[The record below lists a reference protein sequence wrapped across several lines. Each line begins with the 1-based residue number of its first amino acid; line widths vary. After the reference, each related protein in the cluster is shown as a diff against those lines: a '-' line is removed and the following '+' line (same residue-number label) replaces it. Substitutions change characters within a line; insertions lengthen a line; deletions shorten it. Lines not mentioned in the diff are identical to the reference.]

1 MEAGSTT
8 PSNERGSLHSE
19 TNQSSIHTNSMV
31 TIRLSDCPVVSSEG
45 FTVKEK
51 SAEAPMNENI
61 TGDLTHQAEPDNS
74 DQTLTILPEDS
85 NADANVL
92 EAEIKFFHGTHR
104 MSTISMPSIAE
115 EGDRAPGTGS
125 VRLRSDSSGTL
136 SSTESTQVDWD
147 SLDKSEEAAPRDEG
161 SDESTAFLLARLEQE
176 NNALAT
182 DPKAAMTRTTRS
194 RTKSRPPSIQ
204 RLKKLVS
211 EPAKPLLRYSVLP
224 DPPPMTE
231 LEFWA
236 ALVSNYPQ
244 TAQRLPTLTSNKI
257 RNGVP
262 PPLRGV
268 VWTSIAGARDGLL
281 EDEYDRL
288 CTETSP
294 YENLIGK
301 DVGRSFPNVE
311 MFKDPA
317 GEGQRMLAKVLGSF
331 SIYDQEIG
339 YCQGLGFVVGPLLM
353 HMADKDAFCVLVRL
367 MEHYDLRSCFLPD
380 LSGLHLRIYQFQQ
393 LLKRHL
399 PTLTVHLERLQVE
412 PLYVS
417 QWFLSFFAVTC
428 PLPMLLR
435 IYDVILTEG
444 ASETLMRVALSL
456 MRRNDKR
463 IKACTEFE
471 DVMHLLLS
479 RELWDTYSCN
489 ADELVNDFVGLTG
502 LVTRE
507 SLEGLEKSFKDS
519 PSGDTASKIGGASS
533 VQAAASGFLGR
544 FWAGSSS
551 ACKVSPTSSLAVAT
565 STRPSSFLRRTP
577 SKQSMAS
584 TLNSIETVDS
594 TVTKASTEATTMSR
608 NPSADCTNNKT
619 VKPSASI
626 PLSTMSLS
634 HPDKDLHSQIE
645 DLLTA
650 LSDMQRDHNTL
661 ADELQREREEREE
674 DRAAVRR
681 FLDQSRR
688 PAALQPVRNPGI
700 DFDEQTETVLS
711 PNEAA
716 CTDADNVLLAELGDR
731 FEASTSKRSSIV
743 PTKHEL
749 REDIKAWKN
758 QCEMEAT
765 RSVNLTRQLAAQEA
779 ENRRVLEQFR
789 EVRSRMQ
796 ESQKDKQKLEKANE
810 ELKGRRAS
818 NVDSPT
824 DVYTPIEGLEGRS
837 STPAGLRDFKLGRT
851 GSVPSL
857 SGPMPAFSKR
867 SSSLGLQAVL
877 ATEDHRPLAD
887 EALLLE
893 LVNAKTAEAMA
904 RQELEE
910 VKGKLD
916 SLKRIVGAMQ
926 LPHPKPQHLE
936 LGREL

>member
-1 MEAGSTT
+1 
-8 PSNERGSLHSE
+8 
-19 TNQSSIHTNSMV
+19 
-31 TIRLSDCPVVSSEG
+31 
-45 FTVKEK
+45 
-51 SAEAPMNENI
+51 
-61 TGDLTHQAEPDNS
+61 
-74 DQTLTILPEDS
+74 
-85 NADANVL
+85 
-92 EAEIKFFHGTHR
+92 
-104 MSTISMPSIAE
+104 
-115 EGDRAPGTGS
+115 
-125 VRLRSDSSGTL
+125 
-136 SSTESTQVDWD
+136 
-147 SLDKSEEAAPRDEG
+147 
-161 SDESTAFLLARLEQE
+161 
-176 NNALAT
+176 
-182 DPKAAMTRTTRS
+182 
-194 RTKSRPPSIQ
+194 
-204 RLKKLVS
+204 
-211 EPAKPLLRYSVLP
+211 
-224 DPPPMTE
+224 MTE

-268 VWTSIAGARDGLL
+268 VWTSIAGARDQVL

-301 DVGRSFPNVE
+301 DIGRSFPNVE

-317 GEGQRMLAKVLGSF
+317 GEGQKMLAKVLGSF
-331 SIYDQEIG
+331 SIYDQKIG

-353 HMADKDAFCVLVRL
+353 HMGDKDAFCVLVRYDEHLVIQWASLIVGRL

-399 PTLTVHLERLQVE
+399 PNLTVYLESLQVE

-456 MRRNDKR
+456 MRRNDKK

-479 RELWDTYSCN
+479 RELWDTYNCN

-507 SLEGLEKSFKDS
+507 SLEALEESFKNSSNGDS
-519 PSGDTASKIGGASS
+519 ASKVGSASS

-551 ACKVSPTSSLAVAT
+551 ASKASPPSSLGVAA

-584 TLNSIETVDS
+584 TLNSIETIDS
-594 TVTKASTEATTMSR
+594 TATKASTEATTMSR
-608 NPSADCTNNKT
+608 NPSADCTNNKIKQPLIST
-619 VKPSASI
+619 PPSA
-626 PLSTMSLS
+626 LSPS

-650 LSDMQRDHNTL
+650 LSDMQREHNIL
-661 ADELQREREEREE
+661 ADDLQREREEREE
-674 DRAAVRR
+674 DRAVICR
-681 FLDQSRR
+681 FIDQSRTS
-688 PAALQPVRNPGI
+688 AAPQTAKHPDL
-700 DFDEQTETVLS
+700 DLDEQTGTVS
-711 PNEAA
+711 FTVGAA
-716 CTDADNVLLAELGDR
+716 RTDTANIMLAELEGR
-731 FEASTSKRSSIV
+731 FEASTTRRSSV
-743 PTKHEL
+743 VQTKQEL
-749 REDIKAWKN
+749 RDNIKTWKD
-758 QCEMEAT
+758 QYEIEAT
-765 RSVNLTRQLAAQEA
+765 RSVDLTRQLADQEA
-779 ENRRVLEQFR
+779 ENIRVLEQFR

-796 ESQKDKQKLEKANE
+796 ESHKDKQKLEKTIE
-810 ELKGRRAS
+810 ELKGRRGS
-818 NVDSPT
+818 NVDSPA
-824 DVYTPIEGLEGRS
+824 DVYTPVEGLDGRS
-837 STPAGLRDFKLGRT
+837 MTPGGLRDFKLGRT

-857 SGPMPAFSKR
+857 SAPMPAFSKR

-877 ATEDHRPLAD
+877 ATEDHKPLAD

-893 LVNAKTAEAMA
+893 LVNAKTAEAVA

-910 VKGKLD
+910 VKSKLD
-916 SLKRIVGAMQ
+916 SLKRIVGGMIPSSPMNEHRPSPSEPCMVRGTSSNPVPSSQNPAARTGQ
-926 LPHPKPQHLE
+926 GASKVATPASSGGGFFGWGKRTISNPPGESAGLV
-936 LGREL
+936 R